1 MTNEKLIKT
10 ITNDID
16 NSINKNSKNVR
27 RNSTVGHLCFGA
39 GTIVLAT
46 AIGLA
51 IKGDYHWAAL
61 DALIGAYNLYI
72 AHMNHQCAQNSLA
85 SIQRLRKLKNELKN
99 ELNNNYKTR

>member
-72 AHMNHQCAQNSLA
+72 AHMNHKCAQNSLA
-85 SIQRLRKLKNELKN
+85 SIQQLRKLKN